1 MLSLQNISK
10 RFDGKPALSA
20 LSLDIHEGEFVV
32 LVGPSGCGKS
42 TLLRLLAGL
51 EPVSEGQ
58 IWLHDENITATTPRE
73 RNFAMIFQ
81 NYALF
86 PHLSVRDNITFGMKV
101 RKEEKSSWQPRVD
114 KVAQM
119 LQLEALLDRKPAKLS
134 GGQRQRVAMARAIV
148 RNPRLFLMDE
158 PLSNLDARL
167 RSEVRD
173 SIMALHQQLKTSTI
187 YVTHDQTEA
196 MSMADRIVV
205 MNGGH
210 VQQVGRPEYLYAN
223 PANLFVAG
231 FIGSPAMNLL
241 SLPCVDGNVQLGQQR
256 HPLPP
261 RHRDQTRVWLG
272 VRPEHITDRV
282 EEGHLRL
289 PATVLQRELMGADY
303 LLHVST
309 PIGTLRFSRRH
320 RGTVPEKGE
329 SLLVGFSPA
338 DVHIFHALLRVW
350 QFGSAMVI
358 FLAALQNVPQSQ
370 YEAAMID
377 GASKWQM
384 FMKVTVPLITPVI
397 FFNFIMQT
405 TQAFQE
411 FTGPYV
417 ITGGG
422 PTYYTY
428 LFSLY
433 IYDTAFKYFD
443 MGYGAALAWVLFLVV
458 AVFASIAFKSSKYW
472 VFYSADKGGKNG

>member
-10 RFDGKPALSA
+10 RFDGKPALDA

-51 EPVSEGQ
+51 EPVSEGE
-58 IWLHDENITATTPRE
+58 IWLHDQNITALSPRE

-86 PHLSVRDNITFGMKV
+86 PHLSVQDNITFGMKV
-101 RKEEKSSWQPRVD
+101 RKEDKASWQPRVD

-119 LQLEALLDRKPAKLS
+119 LQLETLLDRKPAKLS

-173 SIMALHQQLKTSTI
+173 SIMDLHQQLKTSTV

-210 VQQVGRPEYLYAN
+210 VQQVGRPEYLYAH

-241 SLPCVDGNVQLGQQR
+241 SLPCADGEVQLGDLR
-256 HPLPP
+256 HPLPS
-261 RHRDQTRVWLG
+261 RYRDESRVWFG
-272 VRPEHITDRV
+272 IRPEHISDRV
-282 EEGHLRL
+282 EEGHMRL
-289 PATVLQRELMGADY
+289 SATVLQRELMGADY

-320 RGTVPEKGE
+320 RGAVPEKGDT
-329 SLLVGFSPA
+329 LTLGFSPG
-338 DVHIFHALLRVW
+338 DIHLFHAEQQHNLL
-350 QFGSAMVI
+350 Q
-358 FLAALQNVPQSQ
+358 
-370 YEAAMID
+370 EID
-377 GASKWQM
+377 HA
-384 FMKVTVPLITPVI
+384 
-397 FFNFIMQT
+397 
-405 TQAFQE
+405 
-411 FTGPYV
+411 
-417 ITGGG
+417 
-422 PTYYTY
+422 
-428 LFSLY
+428 
-433 IYDTAFKYFD
+433 
-443 MGYGAALAWVLFLVV
+443 
-458 AVFASIAFKSSKYW
+458 
-472 VFYSADKGGKNG
+472 

>member
-1 MLSLQNISK
+1 MASVELIDVAKRYGKQTVLQPLDLTIP
-10 RFDGKPALSA
+10 DGS
-20 LSLDIHEGEFVV
+20 FTV

-51 EPVSEGQ
+51 ETLSGGTILMNKRPVND
-58 IWLHDENITATTPRE
+58 LDPADRDV
-73 RNFAMIFQ
+73 AMVFQ
-81 NYALF
+81 SYALY
-86 PHLSVRDNITFGMKV
+86 PHLTVAENLAFHMQVK
-101 RKEEKSSWQPRVD
+101 KVD
-114 KVAQM
+114 KQLQKSKVQQVAS
-119 LQLEALLDRKPAKLS
+119 LLGIDKLLARYPRALS

-241 SLPCVDGNVQLGQQR
+241 SLPCANGEVLLGEQR

-338 DVHIFHALLRVW
+338 DVHLFHAET
-350 QFGSAMVI
+350 QHN
-358 FLAALQNVPQSQ
+358 LA
-370 YEAAMID
+370 
-377 GASKWQM
+377 
-384 FMKVTVPLITPVI
+384 PVH
-397 FFNFIMQT
+397 
-405 TQAFQE
+405 QA
-411 FTGPYV
+411 
-417 ITGGG
+417 
-422 PTYYTY
+422 
-428 LFSLY
+428 
-433 IYDTAFKYFD
+433 
-443 MGYGAALAWVLFLVV
+443 
-458 AVFASIAFKSSKYW
+458 
-472 VFYSADKGGKNG
+472 

>member
-1 MLSLQNISK
+1 MASVELIDVAKRYGKQTVLQPLDLTIP
-10 RFDGKPALSA
+10 DGS
-20 LSLDIHEGEFVV
+20 FTV

-51 EPVSEGQ
+51 ETLSGGTILMNQRPVND
-58 IWLHDENITATTPRE
+58 LDPADRDV
-73 RNFAMIFQ
+73 AMVFQ
-81 NYALF
+81 SYALY
-86 PHLSVRDNITFGMKV
+86 PHLTVAENLAFHMQVK
-101 RKEEKSSWQPRVD
+101 KVD
-114 KVAQM
+114 KQLQKSKVQQVAS
-119 LQLEALLDRKPAKLS
+119 LLGIDKLLARYPRALS

-241 SLPCVDGNVQLGQQR
+241 SLPCANGEVLLGEQR

-261 RHRDQTRVWLG
+261 RHRDQTRIWLG

-329 SLLVGFSPA
+329 SLPIGFSPA
-338 DVHIFHALLRVW
+338 DVHLFHAET
-350 QFGSAMVI
+350 QHN
-358 FLAALQNVPQSQ
+358 LA
-370 YEAAMID
+370 
-377 GASKWQM
+377 
-384 FMKVTVPLITPVI
+384 PVH
-397 FFNFIMQT
+397 
-405 TQAFQE
+405 QA
-411 FTGPYV
+411 
-417 ITGGG
+417 
-422 PTYYTY
+422 
-428 LFSLY
+428 
-433 IYDTAFKYFD
+433 
-443 MGYGAALAWVLFLVV
+443 
-458 AVFASIAFKSSKYW
+458 
-472 VFYSADKGGKNG
+472 

>member
-1 MLSLQNISK
+1 MNENKLLGLAWISPYIIGLIVFTAFPFVSSFFLSFTEYDLMSPPVFNGIENYRYMLTEDSLFWKSMGVTFAYVFLTIPLK
-10 RFDGKPALSA
+10 LAFALGIA
-20 LSLDIHEGEFVV
+20 FV
-32 LVGPSGCGKS
+32 LNFKLRGIGFFRTAYYIPSILGS
-42 TLLRLLAGL
+42 
-51 EPVSEGQ
+51 
-58 IWLHDENITATTPRE
+58 
-73 RNFAMIFQ
+73 
-81 NYALF
+81 
-86 PHLSVRDNITFGMKV
+86 SV
-101 RKEEKSSWQPRVD
+101 
-114 KVAQM
+114 
-119 LQLEALLDRKPAKLS
+119 
-134 GGQRQRVAMARAIV
+134 AI
-148 RNPRLFLMDE
+148 
-158 PLSNLDARL
+158 
-167 RSEVRD
+167 
-173 SIMALHQQLKTSTI
+173 
-187 YVTHDQTEA
+187 
-196 MSMADRIVV
+196 
-205 MNGGH
+205 
-210 VQQVGRPEYLYAN
+210 
-223 PANLFVAG
+223 
-231 FIGSPAMNLL
+231 
-241 SLPCVDGNVQLGQQR
+241 
-256 HPLPP
+256 
-261 RHRDQTRVWLG
+261 
-272 VRPEHITDRV
+272 
-282 EEGHLRL
+282 
-289 PATVLQRELMGADY
+289 
-303 LLHVST
+303 
-309 PIGTLRFSRRH
+309 
-320 RGTVPEKGE
+320 
-329 SLLVGFSPA
+329 
-338 DVHIFHALLRVW
+338 ALLRVW